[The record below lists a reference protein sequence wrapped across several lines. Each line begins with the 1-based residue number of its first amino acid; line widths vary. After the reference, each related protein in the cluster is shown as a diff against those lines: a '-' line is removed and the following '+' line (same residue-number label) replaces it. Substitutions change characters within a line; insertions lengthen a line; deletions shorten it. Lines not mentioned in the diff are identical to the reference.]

1 MKRNEAS
8 HPAVYLIPIKK
19 TKQKPFQS
27 LLYFRSIL
35 QSLLLQF
42 PQSLDERATVV
53 SWNKNE
59 SIKL

>member
-19 TKQKPFQS
+19 KKKKPFQS

-53 SWNKNE
+53 S
-59 SIKL
+59 